1 MTTVSEIGRP
11 AAAPTSRRERVRA
24 STLSEI
30 KACALDLMRER
41 GSTQV
46 HFADIAR
53 AMGMTA
59 PALYRYFDDRDD
71 LLTALIRDAYNDL
84 ADTLAKAIAPVDASD
99 DWARLSAG
107 LGAYRTWALEQP
119 ERFALIFGLP
129 IPGFAADESSGTTE
143 AAHGAMAVL
152 QSIVVE
158 AYAAGRLAPS
168 VVTRLSPELGE
179 LMAEKD
185 APEAAELPLD
195 ACQGVLHAWI
205 SAHGYVSLESCGHL
219 DWWPQSIR
227 DSLFEAQTELAARA
241 IGIDVP
247 APDGTA

>member
-1 MTTVSEIGRP
+1 METMSDISGT
-11 AAAPTSRRERVRA
+11 AAAPASRRERVRA

-30 KACALDLMRER
+30 KGCALDLMRER
-41 GSTQV
+41 GSAQI

-84 ADTLAKAIAPVDASD
+84 GDTLTKAIAPVDPAD

-107 LGAYRTWALEQP
+107 LGAYRSWALDQP

-129 IPGFAADESSGTTE
+129 IAGFAVDEGAGTTE
-143 AAHGAMAVL
+143 AAKGAMDVL

-158 AYAAGRLAPS
+158 AYGAGRLDAS
-168 VVTRLSPELGE
+168 VLTRLSPELGE
-179 LMAEKD
+179 VRADKHGPD
-185 APEAAELPLD
+185 SASLPLG

-205 SAHGYVSLESCGHL
+205 AAHGYVSLESCGHL
-219 DWWPQSIR
+219 DWWPQSVR

-241 IGIDVP
+241 IGIAVP
-247 APDGTA
+247 TL

>member
-1 MTTVSEIGRP
+1 MTTVSEIGGT

-84 ADTLAKAIAPVDASD
+84 ADTLAKAIAPVDATD
-99 DWARLSAG
+99 DWARLSGGPWCLSDLGTGAAG
-107 LGAYRTWALEQP
+107 AVRPHLR
-119 ERFALIFGLP
+119 
-129 IPGFAADESSGTTE
+129 AADPR
-143 AAHGAMAVL
+143 V
-152 QSIVVE
+152 
-158 AYAAGRLAPS
+158 R
-168 VVTRLSPELGE
+168 
-179 LMAEKD
+179 
-185 APEAAELPLD
+185 
-195 ACQGVLHAWI
+195 C
-205 SAHGYVSLESCGHL
+205 
-219 DWWPQSIR
+219 
-227 DSLFEAQTELAARA
+227 
-241 IGIDVP
+241 
-247 APDGTA
+247 

>member
-1 MTTVSEIGRP
+1 MATMSETSGT
-11 AAAPTSRRERVRA
+11 AAAPASRRERVRA
-24 STLSEI
+24 STLTEI
-30 KACALDLMRER
+30 KGCALDLMRER

-84 ADTLAKAIAPVDASD
+84 GDALAKAIASVDPAD

-107 LGAYRTWALEQP
+107 LGAYRSWALEQP

-129 IPGFAADESSGTTE
+129 VPGFAVDEESGTTE
-143 AAHGAMAVL
+143 AAKGAMDVL

-158 AYAAGRLAPS
+158 AYGAGRLEPS
-168 VVTRLSPELGE
+168 VITRLSPELGE
-179 LMAEKD
+179 VMAEKHGPD
-185 APEAAELPLD
+185 SAALPLG

-205 SAHGYVSLESCGHL
+205 AAHGYVSLESCGHL

-241 IGIDVP
+241 IGIAVP
-247 APDGTA
+247 TS